1 MFDTA
6 FVLLVIAALLVV
18 VGFCQPLAAYL
29 KLPPPVLLG
38 VVGVALG
45 GFPAVLSHLGWS
57 ARSDPFAD
65 IFVELPVSS
74 ATFIYVFLPLLVFEA
89 GIVTD
94 VRRTLQDAA
103 PILLLAI
110 VATLIT
116 TAVIGLAL
124 WPLAGIS
131 LVVCLLLGAV
141 VATTDPAAVIAIFRD
156 VGAPARL
163 TRLVEGEA
171 LLIDAAAI
179 ALFAVLLGMLVNARE
194 PNIGSG
200 LREFFVSFIGG
211 GVLGLLAGRALLA
224 VIPWV
229 RDDRLAEATL
239 TLALAYGVFIAAER
253 LFHVSGVVAVLG
265 SGLTVSALGRSRI
278 APYNW
283 SFLTDLWDQI
293 AFWARSLVF
302 ILASILVPRLL
313 GDVGLHD
320 LTLVAVLVSAAF
332 AARIL
337 VLFVLVPPLEFLKLT
352 EPISSAYKLA
362 ITWGGLRGALTLVLA
377 LAATENA
384 ALSPEVKRFVAVLAT
399 GLVLFTLFVNGTT
412 LRLVI
417 GLLGLDRLSPRNQ
430 VLRDQV
436 LALSYAEVCDSVREM
451 ARDHTIAESAV
462 AEVVQPYQAW
472 IEAANARDAD
482 ERVAERDRL
491 AIALVALANQERV
504 LVLETRTDRIASP
517 GTVQVLLRNGEAL
530 VEGARAEGR
539 VGYRRAA
546 ETALSFSVAF
556 RVAYFL
562 YRHFGIVRFLAD
574 RLADRV
580 ELLLIMRLLVDRLRG
595 FNSRRLVSM
604 FGARIAELT
613 SEIIERRRD
622 GVADAFDAL
631 RRQYP
636 DYVEALEIRFL
647 RQSALRREME
657 RYHTLFEEGLIP
669 QELYDDLQRGTGGA
683 SAAEPRPRFDIG
695 LDTHRLIERLDLL
708 SGLDERQLDRV
719 ARLLRPRF
727 TVPNERIIRKG
738 DRGDAV
744 FFIVS
749 GAVEVALPTGPV
761 RLGSGEFFGEMALL
775 SGRPREA
782 DITALIY
789 CRLLVL
795 RKADFEHFMTANP
808 EAKEAI
814 NRVAA
819 SRHSMNQED
828 RDRATESASL

>member
-6 FVLLVIAALLVV
+6 FVLLVITALLVV
-18 VGFCQPLAAYL
+18 VAFCQPLAAYL
-29 KLPPPVLLG
+29 NLPPPVILG

-45 GFPAVLSHLGWS
+45 GFPAVFSALGWA
-57 ARSDPFAD
+57 ARSDPFGD

-94 VRRTLQDAA
+94 VRRTLEDAA

-116 TAVIGLAL
+116 TGVIGLSL
-124 WPLAGIS
+124 WPLAGVS

-171 LLIDAAAI
+171 LLNDAAAI
-179 ALFAVLLGMLVNARE
+179 ALFTVLLGMILSGRE
-194 PNIGSG
+194 PDIGSG
-200 LREFFVSFIGG
+200 LREFFSAFIGG
-211 GVLGLLAGRALLA
+211 GILGLLAGRALLG
-224 VIPWV
+224 VISWL
-229 RDDRLAEATL
+229 RGDRLAEATL
-239 TLALAYGVFIAAER
+239 TVALAYGVFIAAER

-265 SGLTVSALGRSRI
+265 AGLAVSALGRSRI
-278 APYNW
+278 TPYNW

-320 LTLVAVLVSAAF
+320 LLLIAVLVIAAL

-337 VLFVLVPPLEFLKLT
+337 VLFVLVPPLEYFRLT
-352 EPISSAYKLA
+352 QPISPAYKLA
-362 ITWGGLRGALTLVLA
+362 VTWGGLRGALTLVLA

-384 ALSPEVKRFVAVLAT
+384 ALGPEVKRVIAVLAT

-417 GLLGLDRLSPRNQ
+417 DLLGLDRLSPRNQ

-436 LALSYAEVCDSVREM
+436 LALSYSEVCDSVRQM
-451 ARDHTIAESAV
+451 AHDHALAEAAVDQVVRPYETWIA
-462 AEVVQPYQAW
+462 
-472 IEAANARDAD
+472 AANARDAA
-482 ERVAERDRL
+482 ERLTERDRL
-491 AIALVALANQERV
+491 AVALTALANQERA
-504 LVLETRTDRIASP
+504 LVLEMRADRIASP
-517 GTVQVLLRNGEAL
+517 TTVQALLRNADLL

-546 ETALSFSVAF
+546 EAVLSFPVGF
-556 RVAYFL
+556 RIAYVL
-562 YRHFGIVRFLAD
+562 YRQFGIVRFLAD

-580 ELLLIMRLLVDRLRG
+580 ELLLVMRLLVDRLLR
-595 FNSRRLVSM
+595 FNEQRLGAM
-604 FGARIAELT
+604 FGERITKTTA
-613 SEIIERRRD
+613 EIIGRRRD
-622 GVADAFDAL
+622 ALADAFEAL
-631 RRQYP
+631 RLQYP
-636 DYVEALEIRFL
+636 DYVAALEMRFL
-647 RQSALRREME
+647 RQSALRQEME
-657 RYHTLFEEGLIP
+657 RYRALFEDGLIP
-669 QELYDDLQRGTGGA
+669 QELYEDLQRGVSGA

-695 LDTHRLIERLDLL
+695 LDTHRLIERLDIL
-708 SGLDERQLDRV
+708 SGLDDQQLDRV

-744 FFIVS
+744 FFIAS
-749 GAVEVALPTGPV
+749 GAVEVSLPARRV

-775 SGRPREA
+775 SGRPRQA
-782 DITALIY
+782 DVTALTY

-795 RKADFEHFMTANP
+795 RKTDFDRFIAANA
-808 EAKEAI
+808 EARAAI
-814 NRVAA
+814 DRIVHE
-819 SRHSMNQED
+819 RRSMNEED
-828 RDRATESASL
+828 REQATACAV